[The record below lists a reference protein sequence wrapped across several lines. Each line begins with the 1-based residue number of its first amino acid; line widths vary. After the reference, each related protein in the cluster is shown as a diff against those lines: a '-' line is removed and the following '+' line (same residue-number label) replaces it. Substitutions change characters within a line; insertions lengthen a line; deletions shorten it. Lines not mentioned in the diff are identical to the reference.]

1 MLTCKAEIESGEVL
15 QLTGQETLWQLT
27 SVDGLDPAKGKITT
41 KELANWDGSVYTDS
55 RIEERDITLELYI
68 NGKSEDNRDK
78 LFSFFKVSKWVKL
91 YFTTDNRDV
100 VIDGYVENAKIDIFK
115 QHQVMQIDILCPS
128 SFFVSRFTQTQQLS
142 NTLGGFYFP
151 FAIEKEGVEFT
162 SYEEGRRVM
171 VFNYGEFTTGVNFE
185 INFTDNCTNPMIY
198 DRETGEY
205 MLIKNSFIKGDVVS
219 IDTTRG
225 KRKVL
230 KKDGDVE
237 TNLIGSLDIA
247 STWLQLKPGRT
258 YYSLKAESGVNA
270 INVMIYNNIY
280 YQGL

>member
-1 MLTCKAEIESGEVL
+1 MLTAKVEIESGEVL
-15 QLTGQETLWQLT
+15 EITGHEDLWQLT
-27 SVDGLDPAKGKITT
+27 SVDGLDPSKGKITT
-41 KELANWDGSVYTDS
+41 KDLANWDGSVYTDS

-91 YFTTDNRDV
+91 YLTTDNRDV
-100 VIDGYVENAKIDIFK
+100 SIEGYVETAKIDIFK
-115 QHQVMQIDILCPS
+115 QHQVIQIDILCPS

-151 FAIEKEGVEFT
+151 FAIEKEGIEFA
-162 SYEEGRRVM
+162 SFEEGKRVM
-171 VFNYGEFTTGVNFE
+171 VINYGEFTTGVKFEFNFKDDC
-185 INFTDNCTNPMIY
+185 TDPMIY
-198 DRETGEY
+198 DRQSGEY
-205 MLIKNSFIKGDVVS
+205 MLISSSFIKGDVLL

-225 KRKVL
+225 KRRVI
-230 KKDGDVE
+230 KKDGDLE

-258 YYSLKAESGVNA
+258 YFSLKATSGVNA